1 MVQINICNSINL
13 FSEEQKIEFRDV
25 NDFNKIL
32 HSYPVAPHTPTIL
45 ETITSSTLIYLDV
58 SKKLIEVHC
67 LDLNE
72 SKPKPAARK
81 TIIQT
86 QLYQVRDMCVIYA
99 VDKQLLV
106 VAADIE
112 GLFAFNIA
120 TGNLEWKVDEEVPGM
135 EQTIDA
141 NGVTQVGRGHLFV
154 ADRNNGCVQMFS
166 LSDGQY
172 LGPLKKGLETISD
185 PSSVHWSPETS
196 SLVVACYFQGK
207 WQLNV
212 INVQY

>member
-1 MVQINICNSINL
+1 
-13 FSEEQKIEFRDV
+13 
-25 NDFNKIL
+25 
-32 HSYPVAPHTPTIL
+32 
-45 ETITSSTLIYLDV
+45 
-58 SKKLIEVHC
+58 
-67 LDLNE
+67 
-72 SKPKPAARK
+72 
-81 TIIQT
+81 
-86 QLYQVRDMCVIYA
+86 MCVIHD

-120 TGNLEWKVDEEVPGM
+120 TGNLEWKVDEKVPGM

-172 LGPLKKGLETISD
+172 PGPLKKGLETISD
-185 PSSVHWSPETS
+185 PGSVHWSPETS